1 LILYESCKTS
11 ESTVMR
17 LDKMTDFIKFFLI
30 LTGII
35 FITTVKVFATGA
47 GITYNG
53 RILNPNGDPVQG
65 NSVQFKLQ
73 IRTIGSEN
81 CLMYEE
87 VQVKV
92 MSDSDGVFTLT
103 INDGSGTRL
112 DSAAYGLDQIFA
124 NRGTFSFPTNY
135 CASGNS
141 YAPNPS
147 DGRKLQ
153 VYFNDGTIPAGEW
166 EPSPAMAINFIPSA
180 IEAMQVGGY
189 KKEQLLKLADGVS
202 TSGSELDATKWTN
215 LQALLAG
222 SSSQYVTP
230 GSATFTAAPSWS
242 GTPSAGSD
250 LVNKTY
256 VDAQV
261 AAGLPDVGTP
271 GTYGK
276 VTTDAKGRV
285 TSGAALVEA
294 DIPTLSTAGK
304 VSGSAINTGTLGGNA
319 AINTTGNLVT
329 TGTVS
334 GQTLSA
340 TQLRVYNGSNY
351 LQFTSP
357 TLLGITNFILPP
369 GDSTGTQYLRSDGAG
384 NLSWGSPGSVSLT
397 QATNQGVTITGTG
410 PISLGTVQ
418 DIRTTASPTFA
429 GMILN
434 NVATNLTQSVSV
446 GTSYGITWPGSV
458 ASTAGSV
465 LTSTTGGLLSWTA
478 AVPAANGGTGQSSY
492 TIGDLLYAS
501 TSSALSRLPAS
512 TSGYVLT
519 SNGAG
524 TAPSWQAAAGGGGG
538 AISAMTAAASTN
550 SIDNTNYAQTW
561 NWSTA
566 TTENPM
572 TLTAN
577 ALTTGSLL
585 SVSTSNGS
593 LNSTNGLLN
602 VANTGAST
610 SGVLARLQSNSTA
623 GSGLTVLANGNVGIG
638 TSSPTSPGHVYGQN
652 ASNGIF
658 QVESST
664 SGVVFKAGSS
674 TGSMI
679 QMVGGGG
686 TVSVAGG
693 PATARLNVGPLTS
706 GAIPLAI
713 NGIVGQTGDLFRVD
727 KDTGTSGQTFVIRA
741 DGNVGIGTATPV
753 SRLTVNETNVATSG
767 TKNLSDF
774 SLIVLPPSAS
784 TAVNQGFQLKAYNN
798 STGAYGYGTIRGM
811 SIDSTFTGAATS
823 SATTVEGIKVGS
835 FALGGTATNVTGAN
849 ILAMGSG
856 SPTTTLTRLTGI
868 DLTTELD
875 GPASTVNMYGVS
887 SNLSTSGTVTSTNRF
902 GFYHNDFNSG
912 TSTNSYGVYIYDDN
926 WGTVTNHYGIFLD
939 TRATA
944 TNNWG
949 VYQKVSAAKN
959 YFAGNVGIG
968 TASPEAKLDVTDAST
983 TTSAIIVPRAGTFT
997 GTTVNGM
1004 IRYNTTS
1011 TLFEFYQ
1018 NGGWVNYTAVS
1029 DGRLKTNVIPI
1040 TDGLSIVRQLNPVFY
1055 DWDRRNPKTSSFED
1069 KHQVGFI
1076 AQEVEEVLPEVVNQG
1091 EDSYRSLEYGKIVS
1105 VAIAAIKELYYKI
1118 LDIKSDVENLKAKD
1132 AAKDREIA
1140 SVKAENADLKVKA
1153 QKAEEENAALKVRL
1167 DKIEKAL
1174 NLK

>member
-1 LILYESCKTS
+1 MTNIKT
-11 ESTVMR
+11 
-17 LDKMTDFIKFFLI
+17 LKFIFFIFSFFFL
-30 LTGII
+30 TSSQ
-35 FITTVKVFATGA
+35 VFATGA

-73 IRTIGSEN
+73 IRTIGNEN

-87 VQVKV
+87 VQVKD
-92 MSDSDGVFTLT
+92 MSGSDGVFTLT

-202 TSGSELDATKWTN
+202 TTGSELDATKWTN

-242 GTPSAGSD
+242 GTPSVGTD

-304 VSGSAINTGTLGGNA
+304 VSGSAINTGTVGGNA

-340 TQLRVYNGSNY
+340 TQLRVYNGANY

-357 TLLGITNFILPP
+357 TLSGITNFILPP

-397 QATNQGVTITGTG
+397 QAANQGVTITGTG

-524 TAPSWQAAAGGGGG
+524 TAPSWQAAAGGG
-538 AISAMTAAASTN
+538 AISALTAAASTN

-572 TLTAN
+572 VLTAN

-610 SGVLARLQSNSTA
+610 SGVLARLQSNSTS

-638 TSSPTSPGHVYGQN
+638 NAAPAANLHLVGPSGTTLKIVDGNQANGRVLTSD
-652 ASNGIF
+652 SNG
-658 QVESST
+658 VASWA
-664 SGVVFKAGSS
+664 VPS
-674 TGSMI
+674 TGGPAPYTENFETWGGTNPTNFP
-679 QMVGGGG
+679 VGWTRGGGG
-686 TVSVAGG
+686 ATQQSTSNVVNGSYSVQLTGSGSYIETSIDITGYKILKATVVVGNSI
-693 PATARLNVGPLTS
+693 AT
-706 GAIPLAI
+706 IAI
-713 NGIVGQTGDLFRVD
+713 NGTNIWKQTGALSSTVIEVD
-727 KDTGTSGQTFVIRA
+727 ISSYSGTVALRFQQASISGGNNFYIDELSLKGGGESQWSKSGGSLYSLTN
-741 DGNVGIGTATPV
+741 NVGIGITNPQASLEVAGQTR
-753 SRLTVNETNVATSG
+753 SVN
-767 TKNLSDF
+767 
-774 SLIVLPPSAS
+774 P
-784 TAVNQGFQLKAYNN
+784 
-798 STGAYGYGTIRGM
+798 TGASQTNGTAA
-811 SIDSTFTGAATS
+811 IDWNNGNAQTLSVDCATTTFTNMLDA
-823 SATTVEGIKVGS
+823 
-835 FALGGTATNVTGAN
+835 GTY
-849 ILAMGSG
+849 ILAV
-856 SPTTTLTRLTGI
+856 
-868 DLTTELD
+868 TE
-875 GPASTVNMYGVS
+875 T
-887 SNLSTSGTVTSTNRF
+887 
-902 GFYHNDFNSG
+902 G
-912 TSTNSYGVYIYDDN
+912 TSTCVFSQAGLTFYFSPANGARTSGQRTVYSFQRIGND
-926 WGTVTNHYGIFLD
+926 
-939 TRATA
+939 
-944 TNNWG
+944 
-949 VYQKVSAAKN
+949 VYVSWIK
-959 YFAGNVGIG
+959 
-968 TASPEAKLDVTDAST
+968 
-983 TTSAIIVPRAGTFT
+983 
-997 GTTVNGM
+997 
-1004 IRYNTTS
+1004 
-1011 TLFEFYQ
+1011 
-1018 NGGWVNYTAVS
+1018 
-1029 DGRLKTNVIPI
+1029 
-1040 TDGLSIVRQLNPVFY
+1040 
-1055 DWDRRNPKTSSFED
+1055 
-1069 KHQVGFI
+1069 GF
-1076 AQEVEEVLPEVVNQG
+1076 Q
-1091 EDSYRSLEYGKIVS
+1091 
-1105 VAIAAIKELYYKI
+1105 
-1118 LDIKSDVENLKAKD
+1118 
-1132 AAKDREIA
+1132 
-1140 SVKAENADLKVKA
+1140 
-1153 QKAEEENAALKVRL
+1153 
-1167 DKIEKAL
+1167 
-1174 NLK
+1174 